1 LNVFRKTLN
10 RVKLRIPTYVRH
22 RATFSDDNSS
32 VEPDEETDEQNRP
45 PIPLPTANKPPNNE
59 KLIEDLRR
67 NLKRARENTEPFQV
81 PTSADRYVIDY
92 TRPVIEI
99 EMTEDDYLSANAGYD
114 EHIYYSGDAIYDIDE
129 TMDSTLNGQEVIYNN
144 EEPIYG
150 NI

>member
-1 LNVFRKTLN
+1 M
-10 RVKLRIPTYVRH
+10 
-22 RATFSDDNSS
+22 
-32 VEPDEETDEQNRP
+32 
-45 PIPLPTANKPPNNE
+45 PLPTANKPPNNE

-92 TRPVIEI
+92 TRPEIEI
-99 EMTEDDYLSANAGYD
+99 EMTENEYLSANDGND
-114 EHIYYSGDAIYDIDE
+114 ENFYYSGDAIYGNDE
-129 TMDSTLNGQEVIYNN
+129 IMDGNTLNDQDVIYNN